1 MGEKQHEFLRDQRN
15 ERQLICT
22 TQVDKRWKKTMD
34 HKNEKALNEEK
45 RRKKDADDQAAL
57 IRDVQSASIEDDTES
72 SDDHETD
79 GYETGR
85 LY

>member
-1 MGEKQHEFLRDQRN
+1 
-15 ERQLICT
+15 
-22 TQVDKRWKKTMD
+22 MD
-34 HKNEKALNEEK
+34 RKNEKALNEEK